1 MTPLREALVVPC
13 LFLTVALLG
22 GLRLGTRVLLVP
34 PPLVAMVLAILLIA
48 ALVRSRA
55 IAPERLMHQQRTP
68 LENLCGLTVL
78 LTLFAG
84 SSQVF
89 NLVTPDR
96 GLLHLL
102 VSLFFFVQLL
112 TTLAA
117 VRDRVSMLRGLA
129 VLLGSAFVLR
139 FIALESWYAPGQGL
153 MKRVMTTLLEGVTL
167 GSLEYQPA
175 GAATGY
181 VAFLVLLL
189 YLVGLVLVGAS
200 PRRPHEERLPA
211 VREKSASIVSA
222 SLLVALC
229 VGLLALP
236 ACRPVSGYT
245 AATASPES
253 LVTPAR
259 DALFASA
266 TVWEPPVVPVG
277 AARLGENPA
286 APWSFT
292 AADIVTCRFV
302 VAPVSGTTSKF
313 NCQLPSG
320 EVVKVKYGARNPE
333 LFAEVAA
340 TRLVAALGFPA
351 DRMYLVSAVRCVG
364 CPAFPFQALRCH
376 AGTPLG
382 KACFAG
388 ALDSTDSVD
397 FTPAVIEHRA
407 NGRSIETPTS
417 RGWSWYE
424 LDRIDPARGGSPRHA
439 RGRPSSAGRRAGAL
453 GQQIRESAP
462 RLRRTCQRVPKH
474 DRDDAG
480 PGSDVRSGQAR
491 PAQLEEC
498 ACLDGSA
505 NLRAQHGTP
514 ALRRSHVSGNAD
526 HGRRPRD
533 DARPVGSALDA
544 TDARAVHGLGHV
556 GLRRNQW
563 RRPGCRRVG
572 QGARG
577 QDPADSRS
585 GPLPVISPAARSRT
599 ITPASTVDPSRAMV
613 WK

>member
-102 VSLFFFVQLL
+102 VSVFFFVQLL

-200 PRRPHEERLPA
+200 AHRPHEERLPA
-211 VREKSASIVSA
+211 VRETSASIVST
-222 SLLVALC
+222 SLLVALSRAVC
-229 VGLLALP
+229 WRCP
-236 ACRPVSGYT
+236 H
-245 AATASPES
+245 
-253 LVTPAR
+253 
-259 DALFASA
+259 
-266 TVWEPPVVPVG
+266 
-277 AARLGENPA
+277 
-286 APWSFT
+286 
-292 AADIVTCRFV
+292 
-302 VAPVSGTTSKF
+302 
-313 NCQLPSG
+313 
-320 EVVKVKYGARNPE
+320 
-333 LFAEVAA
+333 
-340 TRLVAALGFPA
+340 
-351 DRMYLVSAVRCVG
+351 AVR
-364 CPAFPFQALRCH
+364 
-376 AGTPLG
+376 
-382 KACFAG
+382 
-388 ALDSTDSVD
+388 
-397 FTPAVIEHRA
+397 
-407 NGRSIETPTS
+407 
-417 RGWSWYE
+417 
-424 LDRIDPARGGSPRHA
+424 
-439 RGRPSSAGRRAGAL
+439 
-453 GQQIRESAP
+453 
-462 RLRRTCQRVPKH
+462 
-474 DRDDAG
+474 
-480 PGSDVRSGQAR
+480 
-491 PAQLEEC
+491 
-498 ACLDGSA
+498 
-505 NLRAQHGTP
+505 
-514 ALRRSHVSGNAD
+514 
-526 HGRRPRD
+526 
-533 DARPVGSALDA
+533 
-544 TDARAVHGLGHV
+544 
-556 GLRRNQW
+556 
-563 RRPGCRRVG
+563 
-572 QGARG
+572 
-577 QDPADSRS
+577 
-585 GPLPVISPAARSRT
+585 
-599 ITPASTVDPSRAMV
+599 
-613 WK
+613 